1 MIQPASHSDILS
13 VSQPVNRSASKSGR
27 QSVIQ
32 SINQSVSQSV
42 SRSAGQSFR
51 QPACQSV
58 SGAVNFCSGGSS
70 SAVPPFLAGPT
81 PPGLDPVRGS
91 VTPGA
96 CFYHKNQG
104 ESNTLL
110 PPPPPGSDV
119 PWSARRLAFIIKTQ
133 AGAALSWPLGLGTTT
148 TTTTTTTT
156 IRTPGSFPLFKTISL
171 SFKQSVSQS
180 DNQSVRQSISQQS
193 SQPASQSASQSFR

>member
-1 MIQPASHSDILS
+1 MFSCCLAPLATELYYAMAIVARH
-13 VSQPVNRSASKSGR
+13 G
-27 QSVIQ
+27 
-32 SINQSVSQSV
+32 
-42 SRSAGQSFR
+42 G
-51 QPACQSV
+51 
-58 SGAVNFCSGGSS
+58 SGGGASI
-70 SAVPPFLAGPT
+70 AVPPFLAGPT

-96 CFYHKNQG
+96 CFYHKNQC

-110 PPPPPGSDV
+110 AAPPLGFDV
-119 PWSARRLAFIIKTQ
+119 PWSARMLAFIIKTH
-133 AGAALSWPLGLGTTT
+133 AGSALSWSLGLVTITIITTT
-148 TTTTTTTT
+148 TTTTT
-156 IRTPGSFPLFKTISL
+156 RTRGSLPLFKTFSL

>member
-1 MIQPASHSDILS
+1 
-13 VSQPVNRSASKSGR
+13 VG
-27 QSVIQ
+27 
-32 SINQSVSQSV
+32 
-42 SRSAGQSFR
+42 G
-51 QPACQSV
+51 
-58 SGAVNFCSGGSS
+58 CSN
-70 SAVPPFLAGPT
+70 AVPPFLAGPT
-81 PPGLDPVRGS
+81 PLGLEPVRGS

-133 AGAALSWPLGLGTTT
+133 AGAALSWPLGLV
-148 TTTTTTTT
+148 TTTTT
-156 IRTPGSFPLFKTISL
+156 IRTPGSLPLFKTFSL

>member
-81 PPGLDPVRGS
+81 PPGLDPVHGS

-104 ESNTLL
+104 ESNTLVPA
-110 PPPPPGSDV
+110 PPPKLMFLGVLGGLVLLYNTGGSNIIVATRPGQNYYFAC
-119 PWSARRLAFIIKTQ
+119 PRQLALIENLQPFT
-133 AGAALSWPLGLGTTT
+133 
-148 TTTTTTTT
+148 
-156 IRTPGSFPLFKTISL
+156 
-171 SFKQSVSQS
+171 QSVSQS
-180 DNQSVRQSISQQS
+180 DT
-193 SQPASQSASQSFR
+193 